1 MAIEKSHGWTAS
13 LIERVKALWTRP
25 QEAWP
30 EIDRDMT
37 PSGELFTRVAAP
49 LAALAPVLGFLTGR
63 IGWNPFSGH
72 FIGQLFTAVLG
83 YGLSLG
89 SLLVMSFIASRMA
102 PRFGGEGSPRDAF
115 KLIVYSSTALWL
127 ASAAAMIP
135 GLWVLGFGSFYSF
148 YLFFTGI
155 GPMMKIPEKG
165 KRRFG
170 FATIACAMGLHLVT
184 SVVASGPA
192 WMVGARSYVESPR
205 QSFRVNG
212 DDFNFD
218 GRAFGRE
225 IERSFRKGN
234 VKTVEGSDL
243 QALLPAKLGSFERTG
258 IESFTGGPGG
268 GNAKATYENGN
279 QEFTL
284 RVVDL
289 AGFGAFASMRN
300 AFRIERNKEDED
312 GFEHVSNKDGTF
324 VAEKWD
330 NDDDEGSYTTIVDK
344 RFLIEAK
351 GEADSF
357 DELKRAAA
365 SVDQTKL
372 KALEAK

>member
-25 QEAWP
+25 KEAWP
-30 EIDRDMT
+30 EIDRDTT

-49 LAALAPVLGFLTGR
+49 LAALAPVAGLLTGR

-72 FIGQLFTAVLG
+72 FIGQLFTAIIG
-83 YGLSLG
+83 YGLSLA
-89 SLLVMSFIASRMA
+89 SLLAMSIIASRLA

-115 KLIVYSSTALWL
+115 KLIVYSSIPMWL
-127 ASAAAMIP
+127 ASAVAMVP
-135 GLWVLGFGSFYSF
+135 GFGFVGLASFYSL

-155 GPMMKIPEKG
+155 GPMMKVPEVD

-170 FATIACAMGLHLVT
+170 FATIVCAIGLNLVA
-184 SVVASGPA
+184 SAISSGPA
-192 WMVGARSYVESPR
+192 LMMGGRPDVQQRQAFRTHGDEVG
-205 QSFRVNG
+205 
-212 DDFNFD
+212 FD
-218 GRAFGRE
+218 GRGFLRE
-225 IERSFRKGN
+225 LRDAARKGDG
-234 VKTVEGSDL
+234 KTVSGSDL
-243 QALLPAKLGSFERTG
+243 QALLPTRLGSFERTG
-258 IESFTGGPGG
+258 LESSTGGPGG
-268 GNAKATYENGN
+268 GNAEATYKDGN
-279 QEFTL
+279 QAFTL
-284 RVVDL
+284 KVVDL
-289 AGFGAFASMRN
+289 AGFGALAQMRN
-300 AFRIERNKEDED
+300 AIRIERSRPDEN

-330 NDDDEGSYTTIVDK
+330 NDGDEGSYTTIIDK

-357 DELKRAAA
+357 EDLKRAAA
-365 SVDQTKL
+365 SVDQARL